1 MRRKKGRSTYSFQ
14 MMIPIEA
21 TTILYWASIVSIT
34 FFAYCSCD
42 DAAFNTKLSTIS
54 GHVESATPAM
64 QPNIFTN
71 HSITRKKISNHQIHS
86 NQTASSQRSFQSII
100 KPSGNELWD
109 GIINDCLYKP
119 SFSCFQ
125 KNIYTYLDNTLKL
138 SDVNVTDRILFK
150 KIDIDPNLLAQL
162 QNNTEEERDN
172 EISEEETRE
181 FKSESPIEE
190 VTDALYGKWRNFMMT
205 HNLELKMPEVLFD
218 GATFRITPRAFDGDG
233 ALVKFEMIPKA
244 LEERESDVGRL
255 FGLKKHI
262 KKFLKNK
269 ILLSF
274 LAIVLVIKLIKI
286 KIFWI
291 LPLIVGV
298 TAAKKLLL
306 KFVLFLFPALSHLF
320 KLCSYYHKNYHD
332 TKYHHHHHQINHLH
346 TVVPAW
352 YKDLHERPPPH
363 QHRPEIIYTAPP
375 RGHPVEYIHSLPA
388 PPPPHQHYPS
398 DWEHSGPGL
407 GSEYISDI
415 HRNINVNPHS
425 KSETFKPKLEDDET
439 INSWGLEQAVKPVES
454 TLDTYPANP
463 QSSLSPFPPP
473 RSTIETSIGR
483 APFVDDSVGS
493 QSKIY
498 STYEPTSQV
507 KYSPDKYLIAEKIQ
521 NAIHQQPAYAQSMIA
536 IDPFYGPIVARIDSI
551 LNQYST
557 YVSEHCKEWLVCN
570 MYKSPAQFS
579 PHSNFLSAELS
590 RDSSEL
596 QKPATLN
603 AAVLTFYKY
612 VKAARDGQ
620 DQKSCL
626 SLNPKCTM

>member
-14 MMIPIEA
+14 AMIPIEA
-21 TTILYWASIVSIT
+21 TTILWASIVSLYFI
-34 FFAYCSCD
+34 AYGSCD

-64 QPNIFTN
+64 QPVIFTN
-71 HSITRKKISNHQIHS
+71 HSISSSSDSIETNHQIHS
-86 NQTASSQRSFQSII
+86 DQSSSRGKRTFRQ
-100 KPSGNELWD
+100 SGNELWD
-109 GIINDCLYKP
+109 GIVNDCLYKP

-138 SDVNVTDRILFK
+138 GDVNVTERIQFK
-150 KIDIDPNLLAQL
+150 KIDIDPNLLEQL
-162 QNNTEEERDN
+162 QNNTDEHDN
-172 EISEEETRE
+172 EISQEETRE

-205 HNLELKMPEVLFD
+205 HNLELKMPEILFD

-233 ALVKFEMIPKA
+233 ALVKFEMIPKQ
-244 LEERESDVGRL
+244 LQEVESESGRL

-262 KKFLKNK
+262 KKFFKNK
-269 ILLSF
+269 LLLSF

-346 TVVPAW
+346 TVVPPW
-352 YKDLHERPPPH
+352 YKDFHDHHP
-363 QHRPEIIYTAPP
+363 HRPEIIHTAPP
-375 RGHPVEYIHSLPA
+375 RGHPVEYIHSIPA
-388 PPPPHQHYPS
+388 PHPPLHQHYPT

-415 HRNINVNPHS
+415 HRNIQVNPHS

-463 QSSLSPFPPP
+463 QASLSPFPPLV
-473 RSTIETSIGR
+473 STVESSIGR
-483 APFVDDSVGS
+483 APLQEDSYGANSAKV
-493 QSKIY
+493 Y
-498 STYEPTSQV
+498 STYEPSSQV

-521 NAIHQQPAYAQSMIA
+521 SALRQQPAYAQSMIA
-536 IDPFYGPIVARIDSI
+536 ADPFYGPIVARIDSI
-551 LNQYST
+551 LNQYSA

-590 RDSSEL
+590 RDSTEL
-596 QKPATLN
+596 QKPAELN

-626 SLNPKCTM
+626 SLNPKCAM